1 MSKDDLLIE
10 SAREAAD
17 LLFDA
22 REGDNL
28 STYEPASRLEAK
40 AAVQQLCDRFEGL
53 PGAISV
59 ALGAAR
65 ESANLIS
72 RDRLQGLAEIIQ
84 NADDV
89 DASQV
94 RIALEP
100 EALWISHNG
109 RPVQLRH
116 VLGFAT
122 PWLSTKGGESD
133 TTGRFGIGLMTLR
146 SLSNSYEIH
155 CEPYH
160 VKLGEPTLFAID
172 PPLEPAGL
180 AEMGWTT
187 LRVPLAHGAV
197 SLDALTEWLDR
208 WDDSALLFLRSVSS
222 VTLVDGRSGSIR
234 ALAIDRKEGAEVL
247 LDEKSPDRQVIRSN
261 IEAEDGRRWIV
272 YAEDVPTPTGV
283 TRARKAAKE
292 TTPIAIAFPQ
302 YSVDHGQI
310 HAGLPVAETRFPIF
324 VNAQFDPLTSRS
336 DFADN
341 DWNRAILPL
350 VSMLWSLTALD
361 LFSRDPR
368 AGWRAIPIPA
378 SDNESGQLSF
388 TARLEEAIIAK
399 ARTEVASQL
408 SFSVQG
414 HDQMHLSSLAVE
426 AEQLESIV
434 TEEETAELAE
444 LPATLPF
451 AVRDQDG
458 RWRLVLD
465 DWRTYGTD
473 IADEVSIEKALHL
486 VGNENRSVEST
497 IALTAAGLAEQLN
510 SQLLRLPCV
519 VARDGRHLVP
529 PDRLSANA
537 LAVESTPLA
546 DQLGSV
552 TLLHPAYFVESEHA
566 GTVLAWLRESRAL
579 LQEVD
584 DLAVVRRLAAAG
596 SAGQPIVAPLND
608 EQVRA
613 LRAAFELMDP
623 DERKELGPNVG
634 RAVWLRSF
642 EYESRGR
649 KRIRKDTYARPIDA
663 YMPRTVDRETD
674 GFPVSAGQTPGIT
687 WLSEHYGRIL
697 RSPAGRQG
705 VGAQRFLTLLGA
717 ETAPRLR
724 PHPQLE
730 QRYADP
736 RRGVTASLTGG
747 PTERRRELE
756 AQDASY
762 TLQDRDCPDLVAVAH
777 EVSSMGRNRRERRIR
792 AAALLTTLA
801 RTWDR
806 TFSELSSVESAR
818 DYNGWQ
824 SRSHTA
830 AYWIWE
836 LRAISWLDDESG
848 IPRRPSELRVKTPG
862 NVAIYGQEFGQYLHP
877 DLNRPNLRPVLDAL
891 GVAGDP
897 SVPTLLERLKQI
909 RNEAV
914 QETAWTPD
922 ALKRESAVI
931 YKALAQSL
939 TTATPRLG
947 RESARLRRDF
957 QYRGGL
963 IHSNIGWLPPQGVLA
978 GPPVFGNY
986 KAFVPELADTDQLWA
1001 ALRLREPSFED
1012 CVEVIRSVARKRSKP
1027 EGEDETILL
1036 ETLRLLHSLVSSG
1049 TTIQERS
1056 KLRRLP
1062 LWTSMGW
1069 TRSRPVFAI
1078 DDPILA
1084 EGLSEQLSLWL
1095 PGGELQQFR
1104 SLIDVLGIEEIRT
1117 ASAEVVD
1124 PDLATKDEYCSELL
1138 VSALM
1143 HLREDLSR
1151 NAPQLEQGLSV
1162 SWDHLERYEVR
1173 VHPSLSVRVS
1183 TERNGSNQP
1192 YECGVMAK
1200 VDKDMGI
1207 LFVQSPDELA
1217 RVDTGGRAI
1226 ATLFTGDQRQLS
1238 QSWRAALDRAEAR
1251 QQARVIELAEQRTK
1265 REQERNESEIAHRTE
1280 EFRTQTSDKHR
1291 ASTGDRA
1298 GKAGTLSA
1306 GSNAASQQE
1315 NRGVSEVTVPP
1326 RVLVDPQSV
1335 WVVDPMGRLEKRQA
1349 VPDRKPVRERQLA
1362 EPRLGTDA
1370 LNHRSSIRVYTD
1382 KERED
1387 VGMELLKKLL
1397 RSNDAEISD
1406 LRAQH
1411 GVGADAIDAMDRFFE
1426 LKVHAGSEPDHI
1438 NMTASEVQRARTTP
1452 GFFLAVVSGVEGA
1465 DARPNVRIIVDPL
1478 DQLKPTETGS
1488 ITLAGVRNSESLV
1501 YTFAPADDVAEADKS
1516 GETSETAEEQ

>member
-1 MSKDDLLIE
+1 MSKGGLLIE
-10 SAREAAD
+10 KAREAAD

-22 REGDNL
+22 REGDNV
-28 STYEPASRLEAK
+28 STYEPASRLEAE

-109 RPVQLRH
+109 RSVQLRH

-146 SLSNSYEIH
+146 SLSNSFEIH

-172 PPLEPAGL
+172 PPVEPAGL

-187 LRVPLAHGAV
+187 LRVPLAHGTV

-222 VTLVDGRSGSIR
+222 VTLVDGRGGSSR
-234 ALAIDRKEGAEVL
+234 ALAIRRKEGAEVL
-247 LDEKSPDRQVIRSN
+247 LDEPSPDRRVIRRN
-261 IEAEDGRRWIV
+261 IEAGDGRRWIV
-272 YAEDVPTPTGV
+272 YSADVQTPTWV
-283 TRARKAAKE
+283 TRARKAAEE

-302 YSVDHGQI
+302 YTVDHGQI
-310 HAGLPVAETRFPIF
+310 HAGLPVTKTRFPIF

-336 DFADN
+336 DFANN
-341 DWNRAILPL
+341 DWNQAILPL
-350 VSMLWSLTALD
+350 ISTLWFRAALD
-361 LFSRDPR
+361 LFSRNSK
-368 AGWRAIPIPA
+368 AAWQAIPIPNSDEA
-378 SDNESGQLSF
+378 SDQSSYTG
-388 TARLEEAIIAK
+388 RLEEAIIAK

-434 TEEETAELAE
+434 TEQETAELAE

-465 DWRTYGTD
+465 DWRTNGAD
-473 IADEVSIEKALHL
+473 IAEEVSVERALNL
-486 VGNENRSVEST
+486 VGDPSRSVEST
-497 IALTAAGLAEQLN
+497 IALTAAGLAEELN

-519 VARDGRHLVP
+519 VARDGLHLVP
-529 PDRLSANA
+529 PGRLSADA
-537 LAVESTPLA
+537 LAVETTPLA
-546 DQLGSV
+546 EQLGLV
-552 TLLHPAYFVESEHA
+552 TLLHPAYLGESEQA
-566 GTVLAWLRESRAL
+566 QAVLAWLRESHSV
-579 LQEVD
+579 LQEAD
-584 DLAVVRRLAAAG
+584 DLAVIRRLAAAG
-596 SAGQPIVAPLND
+596 AVGQQIKGPLTD
-608 EQVRA
+608 EQVQA
-613 LRAAFELMDP
+613 LRAAFEMMDP
-623 DERKELGPNVG
+623 DERKDLGPKVG
-634 RAVWLRSF
+634 RSIRLRSF
-642 EYESRGR
+642 EYESQGR
-649 KRIRKDTYARPIDA
+649 KKIRKDTFARPVDA
-663 YMPRTVDRETD
+663 YLPRAIDRETD
-674 GFPVSAGQTPGIT
+674 GFPVSADKAPGIT
-687 WLSEHYGRIL
+687 WLSEHYARIL
-697 RSPAGRQG
+697 RSPARRQG

-717 ETAPRLR
+717 ETVPRLR
-724 PHPQLE
+724 PHPELE
-730 QRYADP
+730 QRYYSDS
-736 RRGVTASLTGG
+736 RRGVKASLTVS
-747 PTERRRELE
+747 PSNRRMDLVDR
-756 AQDASY
+756 DATY
-762 TLQDRDCPDLVAVAH
+762 TLQDRDCPAVVAVVQ
-777 EVSSMGRNRRERRIR
+777 EISSISRNKRERRRR

-806 TFSELSSVESAR
+806 TFSELSTVESAR

-824 SRSHTA
+824 LKGQTA

-836 LRAISWLDDESG
+836 LRSMSWLDDESG
-848 IPRRPSELRVKTPG
+848 TPRRPSELRARTPS
-862 NVAIYGQEFGQYLHP
+862 NVAIYGQNSGDYLHP

-909 RNEAV
+909 RDEAV

-922 ALKRESAVI
+922 ALKRENAVI

-1049 TTIQERS
+1049 ITIQERS

-1207 LFVQSPDELA
+1207 LFVRSPDELA

-1265 REQERNESEIAHRTE
+1265 REQERNESEIAIEQKNSVPRPVISTALQPETAQGRQRLYQPGQMPQVSRRTE
-1280 EFRTQTSDKHR
+1280 EYQK
-1291 ASTGDRA
+1291 
-1298 GKAGTLSA
+1298 
-1306 GSNAASQQE
+1306 
-1315 NRGVSEVTVPP
+1315 
-1326 RVLVDPQSV
+1326 
-1335 WVVDPMGRLEKRQA
+1335 
-1349 VPDRKPVRERQLA
+1349 
-1362 EPRLGTDA
+1362 
-1370 LNHRSSIRVYTD
+1370 
-1382 KERED
+1382 
-1387 VGMELLKKLL
+1387 
-1397 RSNDAEISD
+1397 
-1406 LRAQH
+1406 
-1411 GVGADAIDAMDRFFE
+1411 
-1426 LKVHAGSEPDHI
+1426 
-1438 NMTASEVQRARTTP
+1438 
-1452 GFFLAVVSGVEGA
+1452 
-1465 DARPNVRIIVDPL
+1465 
-1478 DQLKPTETGS
+1478 
-1488 ITLAGVRNSESLV
+1488 
-1501 YTFAPADDVAEADKS
+1501 
-1516 GETSETAEEQ
+1516 